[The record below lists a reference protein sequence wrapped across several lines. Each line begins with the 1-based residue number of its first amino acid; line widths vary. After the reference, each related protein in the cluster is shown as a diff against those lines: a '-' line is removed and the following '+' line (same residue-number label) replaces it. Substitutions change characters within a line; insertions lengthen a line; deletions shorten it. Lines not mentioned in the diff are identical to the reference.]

1 MKVIIRVFSSLYTV
15 VPGLGVR
22 RFCGR
27 VLSYIYIITLYLL
40 DILMVLS
47 SVVKTYFLPLTFD
60 YPFYKGVYVILERS
74 SVIHIFYISLIV
86 TGVSPDKRLV

>member
-1 MKVIIRVFSSLYTV
+1 
-15 VPGLGVR
+15 
-22 RFCGR
+22 
-27 VLSYIYIITLYLL
+27 
-40 DILMVLS
+40 MVLS